1 MEQSPSSPSD
11 LSRLRAGC
19 LRPGL
24 HPATP
29 LLSSVN
35 TCFACLGALCSVHKH
50 LQTSH
55 PLLGLTL
62 CHAVPFLSLLAM
74 FGLESS
80 ALASSQP
87 PVTSDAFTLFLG
99 FVVRVPCWSARPALA
114 GSSIL
119 FPLCLQHWEE
129 SPELSRQRG
138 VFSNERTEGAA
149 QAHLLQ
155 VETPRASGDAGVS
168 DTEAVGWPLSLA
180 PAPGP

>member
-87 PVTSDAFTLFLG
+87 LSHLTPSH
-99 FVVRVPCWSARPALA
+99 
-114 GSSIL
+114 SSWVL
-119 FPLCLQHWEE
+119 LSVFP
-129 SPELSRQRG
+129 
-138 VFSNERTEGAA
+138 
-149 QAHLLQ
+149 
-155 VETPRASGDAGVS
+155 AGVQGLHLQGVLFCS
-168 DTEAVGWPLSLA
+168 RCVSSTGKRVQNSADSGECSQTSGQK
-180 PAPGP
+180 GPPKPTCFR

>member
-1 MEQSPSSPSD
+1 MPAPWSAPRHASPLICKYLLCLFGCPVFGAQTFTDITPSSWTDP
-11 LSRLRAGC
+11 LSRSTVLISARHVWLGVLSPC
-19 LRPGL
+19 LFT
-24 HPATP
+24 A
-29 LLSSVN
+29 
-35 TCFACLGALCSVHKH
+35 
-50 LQTSH
+50 
-55 PLLGLTL
+55 
-62 CHAVPFLSLLAM
+62 
-74 FGLESS
+74 
-80 ALASSQP
+80 

-99 FVVRVPCWSARPALA
+99 FVVCVPCWSARPALA

-149 QAHLLQ
+149 QSHLLQ